1 MQAVCRTM
9 IRVVHSHVNFNLLEL
24 IFVCAIHPNK
34 IVPRLSFNCKI
45 QGHFPVINE
54 SGLDAINCNVVFV
67 VVTALEL
74 ESAIIIPCLI
84 HALDA

>member
-1 MQAVCRTM
+1 M